1 MPSIGPANAS
11 LRWRP
16 RWRWIRDEITAA
28 AVDQPH
34 CVILEGEA
42 EEISSLVA
50 SQTTSQLLWKFS
62 FDWLRREMNWFHSG
76 CLCVSLFCRRD
87 KFDKKHQSGWAEC
100 PSPHPTNPFPPR
112 APLRRNLQ
120 MSLGFTNWVTWHMCV
135 WFLWKTFWVFWAP
148 GVGTES
154 PYELM
159 VNVTSPL
166 LPAYMATQVGGKC
179 QNHKRNTHVVVLQLL
194 KNLYLHHQ
202 RSNDQWDSASLGFS
216 VEAQWPRSCCR
227 MATTIR
233 WQNESRICRPV
244 GSTVGKKFWTCFT
257 VQSPPLAAA

>member
-1 MPSIGPANAS
+1 MLRHYRGQHIYAHACPAS
-11 LRWRP
+11 DLQTHLSGGG
-16 RWRWIRDEITAA
+16 RDEDESVMRLRRQQLISPIAWF
-28 AVDQPH
+28 
-34 CVILEGEA
+34 LKG
-42 EEISSLVA
+42 ISSLVA

-87 KFDKKHQSGWAEC
+87 KFDKKHQSDWAEC

-120 MSLGFTNWVTWHMCV
+120 MSSAFTNWVTWHMCV

-148 GVGTES
+148 SVGTEP

-166 LPAYMATQVGGKC
+166 LPAYILTQVGRKC
-179 QNHKRNTHVVVLQLL
+179 QNRKRNTHVVVLQLL

-202 RSNDQWDSASLGFS
+202 RSNDQWDSASLVFS
-216 VEAQWPRSCCR
+216 VEAQWPSCSR
-227 MATTIR
+227 TVTTIR
-233 WQNESRICRPV
+233 
-244 GSTVGKKFWTCFT
+244 
-257 VQSPPLAAA
+257 

>member
-16 RWRWIRDEITAA
+16 RWRWICDEITAA

-76 CLCVSLFCRRD
+76 CLCVSLFSRRD

-148 GVGTES
+148 GVGTEP

-227 MATTIR
+227 TATTIR

-244 GSTVGKKFWTCFT
+244 GSTVGKKF
-257 VQSPPLAAA
+257 